1 MVGADP
7 TEVGQ
12 TGKASRAGRI
22 GLIPLFSTNI
32 CVTQGKLQTVCFLVS
47 FVIQGRKFLLH
58 KSEHQRR

>member
-22 GLIPLFSTNI
+22 GLIPLFSINI

-47 FVIQGRKFLLH
+47 FVIQGHKFLLH

>member
-12 TGKASRAGRI
+12 TGKASRAGRL
-22 GLIPLFSTNI
+22 GLIPPFSINI

-47 FVIQGRKFLLH
+47 FVIQGRKFLPH